1 MYMTLRSWMSF
12 IMELIGPE
20 LSRVICPRMRKFAI
34 FEFVYILAY
43 ANIDQLVPDLAI
55 IYMPIRSQMSLIKG
69 QIEPEH
75 PKLFALEF
83 RKKMPNMTLF
93 TLYHLQ
99 ILTNQ
104 H

>member
-20 LSRVICPRMRKFAI
+20 LSRVICPRMRKFAL

-43 ANIDQLVPDLAI
+43 ANIDQLVPDLAT

-75 PKLFALEF
+75 QSYLPLNFE
-83 RKKMPNMTLF
+83 KKC
-93 TLYHLQ
+93 Q
-99 ILTNQ
+99 I
-104 H
+104 